1 MKKFGFQLNVV
12 VCAET
17 EDEAREV
24 FCDDPGSWQI
34 DEDDLLCTSVEDLDF
49 ITVHNEEG
57 PQHTATKQEPS
68 GTAEF
73 NRVLYKLRELLM
85 DVPLEDRVKP
95 ISEVS
100 RMLEECW

>member
-17 EDEAREV
+17 EDEAREI
-24 FCDDPGSWQI
+24 FCDDPGSWEI

-49 ITVHNEEG
+49 ITVLN
-57 PQHTATKQEPS
+57 QEPS
-68 GTAEF
+68 GTGEF
-73 NRVLYKLRELLM
+73 NGVLYKLRALLM
-85 DVPLEDRVKP
+85 DVPLEDRVKS

-100 RMLEECW
+100 RMLDECW